1 MLHSGNKPTYHN
13 GLSACNQRQKQSN
26 AALIWS
32 MASGYLC
39 SPILRKQRVI
49 FGRLH
54 FHSAFPALI
63 FLLVQSTCTFSQ
75 MMTFSSQPCH
85 KIFGRGWESYCA
97 NKGPHQCPTK
107 DWIQFWIFQGQHHM
121 NVRRTSQVCNSRW
134 LAQTPVATSC
144 LMVVRECS
152 HFTVMVS

>member
-63 FLLVQSTCTFSQ
+63 FLLVHFR
-75 MMTFSSQPCH
+75 H
-85 KIFGRGWESYCA
+85 LDYFGPPSLSLRQRISMSFWDAGTGSKKP
-97 NKGPHQCPTK
+97 NGPSHLL
-107 DWIQFWIFQGQHHM
+107 
-121 NVRRTSQVCNSRW
+121 NS
-134 LAQTPVATSC
+134 
-144 LMVVRECS
+144 
-152 HFTVMVS
+152 